1 MAVALAAAS
10 TRAAAASAAARA
22 SLAAVMSG
30 GASIGAFVVVACNGG
45 ALDTA
50 FNARTPAPPP
60 PSSSSSS
67 AGEPTSMGA
76 RTLLGVLRTLK
87 PTSCRR
93 CSPLAAIAAG
103 FGGGIC
109 ARSSA
114 AVKATDA
121 ASDTKCWR
129 EPGTPLPELARSER
143 PSHGFEEPSAGRQS
157 EGSPDALALAPWPS
171 AAVVEDRGRSAG
183 FFGETCSPSSRAFF
197 L

>member
-30 GASIGAFVVVACNGG
+30 GASIGAFVVVACNGGAFDTLDTACNGG

-103 FGGGIC
+103 SCFEFHPKGIY
-109 ARSSA
+109 AD
-114 AVKATDA
+114 VHD
-121 ASDTKCWR
+121 
-129 EPGTPLPELARSER
+129 
-143 PSHGFEEPSAGRQS
+143 
-157 EGSPDALALAPWPS
+157 GSPRMSQRHRCSTENSGRARRGP
-171 AAVVEDRGRSAG
+171 EDGGAG
-183 FFGETCSPSSRAFF
+183 LMEAYDHTAWQ
-197 L
+197 